1 MINNNCDCKINQSNI
16 IEMMVNYQD
25 YSSNYELVSNYYTDS
40 KFNIEEFK
48 NMNNLYKEKKLKKK
62 RFETFIKY

>member
-16 IEMMVNYQD
+16 IEMMENYQD